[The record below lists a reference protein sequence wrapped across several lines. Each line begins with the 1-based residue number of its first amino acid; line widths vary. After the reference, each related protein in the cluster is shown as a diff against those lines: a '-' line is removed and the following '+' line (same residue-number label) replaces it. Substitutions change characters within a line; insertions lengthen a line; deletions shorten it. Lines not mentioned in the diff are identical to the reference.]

1 MNNVENFSQLVSM
14 SEVYINIQSFI
25 SSCIIFKIVYFWLF
39 FSKEELH
46 ELLENSGNAKQL
58 WEALNLPQN
67 VGKQSEQGA
76 SKKGKKWKGKTWKK

>member
-1 MNNVENFSQLVSM
+1 MNNVGDFSQLVSM
-14 SEVYINIQSFI
+14 SEVNLYFYLKVDYFI
-25 SSCIIFKIVYFWLF
+25 KMHF
-39 FSKEELH
+39 FFVTFFLKEELN

-67 VGKQSEQGA
+67 VGKQGEQAA